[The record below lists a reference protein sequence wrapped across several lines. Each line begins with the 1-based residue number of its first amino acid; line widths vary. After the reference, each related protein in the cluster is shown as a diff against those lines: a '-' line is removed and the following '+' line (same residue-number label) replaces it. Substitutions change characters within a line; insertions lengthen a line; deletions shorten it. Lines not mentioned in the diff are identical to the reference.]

1 MLLKPLKAIKYFF
14 NADARIRSGA
24 VSTIGF
30 SNYVENNYF
39 HNQEKAVIDWNCYAF
54 LACERGYSQC
64 LADERRYGISALAC
78 SIAALLLAVSGFLD
92 LKFLQYFVAT
102 KNTVNIL
109 LIVLWF
115 YLTIKQWNTWIAVRV
130 MRLVTAHHL
139 LKLNS
144 LLDEQRFDITKE
156 PISQVRN
163 VLAFCGSRPLSN
175 MPEHQTMDQMFKD
188 YADEHLK
195 SKRSS
200 RTGTGS

>member
-14 NADARIRSGA
+14 NADARICSGA
-24 VSTIGF
+24 VSAIGF

-39 HNQEKAVIDWNCYAF
+39 HNHEKAVIDWNCYAF
-54 LACERGYSQC
+54 LACERGYSKC
-64 LADERRYGISALAC
+64 RADEKRYSISA
-78 SIAALLLAVSGFLD
+78 F
-92 LKFLQYFVAT
+92 T

-175 MPEHQTMDQMFKD
+175 MPEHQLATNNSNIQ
-188 YADEHLK
+188 
-195 SKRSS
+195 
-200 RTGTGS
+200 